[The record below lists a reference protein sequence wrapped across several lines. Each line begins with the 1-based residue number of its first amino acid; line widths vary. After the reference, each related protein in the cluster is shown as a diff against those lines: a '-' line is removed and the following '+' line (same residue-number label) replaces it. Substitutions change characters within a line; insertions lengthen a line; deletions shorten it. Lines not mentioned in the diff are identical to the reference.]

1 MAFYARQKSLK
12 KSMRFFIL
20 FFMGVLGVGFSQTEL
35 NLKDLEKKPIGIVR
49 DYYLWRYISDKKTS
63 LENAKKAYELTQN
76 KNSALQKAMQE
87 KGSDNSEKI
96 PDAKMPEDIYCKQIT
111 LESMLEELDTFQNS
125 CIAIALKSKIKDF
138 DKIPIQTLKPLQAK
152 IKEAYPV
159 LYEELEIL
167 QSKNVS
173 ASLFKANVQVFSA
186 LFNHLSY
193 EKKLQLFEE
202 HIPIKE
208 LNRLLDENYPAFNRL
223 IYQVILDPKLDHFK
237 DALAKSNATHSNAQT
252 FFILG
257 INEILRKKPSK
268 ALKYFERSEEV
279 VKDDD
284 FSKNRAIFWQYL
296 VSKKKKTL
304 ERLSQ
309 SPALNLYSF
318 YANRKLKAAPNY
330 RIISHIQNLSQE
342 APPFNTYDPFLWQIF
357 KEKTLSLKDEGA
369 FNAMLKSLHYEK
381 STPELTYLLSQRN
394 KEKLYY
400 YLSPYEGIIEW
411 QSVDEKAM
419 AYAIARQESF
429 LLPAV
434 ISRSFALGL
443 MQIMPFNVGPFAKSL
458 GMDNIDLNDMF
469 NPNIALK
476 FGNYYLNRLKKQFN
490 HPLFVAYAYNAG
502 PGFLRRWLE
511 SSKRFKGKNRFEPW
525 LSMELM
531 PYSET
536 RMYGFRV
543 MLNYLIYQEIFGNFI
558 PIDAFLEQT
567 LTKDN
572 S

>member
-1 MAFYARQKSLK
+1 
-12 KSMRFFIL
+12 MRFFIL

-35 NLKDLEKKPIGIVR
+35 NLKDLEKKPAGIVR

-63 LENAKKAYELTQN
+63 LENAKKAYELAQN

-96 PDAKMPEDIYCKQIT
+96 PDAKMPEDIYCKKIT

-173 ASLFKANVQVFSA
+173 ASLFKANAQVFST

-284 FSKNRAIFWQYL
+284 FSKDRAIFWQYL

-318 YANRKLKAAPNY
+318 YANRKLKAVPNY
-330 RIISHIQNLSQE
+330 RIISHIQNLSQD

-369 FNAMLKSLHYEK
+369 FNTMLKSLHYEK
-381 STPELTYLLSQRN
+381 SAPELTYLLSQRN

-400 YLSPYEGIIEW
+400 YLSPYEGIIKW

-443 MQIMPFNVGPFAKSL
+443 MQIMPFNVGSFAKSL

-476 FGNYYLNRLKKQFN
+476 FGNYYLNHLKKQFN

>member
-1 MAFYARQKSLK
+1 MLGIIIYGV
-12 KSMRFFIL
+12 IL
-20 FFMGVLGVGFSQTEL
+20 A
-35 NLKDLEKKPIGIVR
+35 I
-49 DYYLWRYISDKKTS
+49 KKTS

-76 KNSALQKAMQE
+76 KNNALQKAMQE
-87 KGSDNSEKI
+87 KGLDNADKT
-96 PDAKMPEDIYCKQIT
+96 PDAKMPEDIYCKQIA
-111 LESMLEELDTFQNS
+111 LESMLEELDAFQNS

-138 DKIPIQTLKPLQAK
+138 DKIPIQTLKILQAK
-152 IKEAYPV
+152 IKEAYPI

-173 ASLFKANVQVFSA
+173 ASLFKANAQVFSA

-193 EKKLQLFEE
+193 EKKLQIFEE

-309 SPALNLYSF
+309 SSALNLYSL
-318 YANRKLKAAPNY
+318 YANRKLKATPNY
-330 RIISHIQNLSQE
+330 RIISHLQNLSQE
-342 APPFNTYDPFLWQIF
+342 DPPFNTYDPFLWQIF

-369 FNAMLKSLHYEK
+369 FNTMLKSLYYEK
-381 STPELTYLLSQRN
+381 SAPELTYLLSQRN
-394 KEKLYY
+394 KDNTYY

-429 LLPAV
+429 LLPAL

-458 GMDNIDLNDMF
+458 GMDNVDLNDMF

-476 FGNYYLNRLKKQFN
+476 FGNYYLNHLKKEFN

-511 SSKRFKGKNRFEPW
+511 SSKRFKEKNHFEPW

-558 PIDAFLEQT
+558 LVDKFLEQT
-567 LTKDN
+567 LTKDK
-572 S
+572 